1 MHSVNGL
8 NWGMGTGWFIG
19 IVIFIIVIWF
29 LARVVYR
36 NNTSRKDDTKSALDS
51 LNERYARGEISK
63 EEYEEIKSSI
73 S

>member
-1 MHSVNGL
+1 
-8 NWGMGTGWFIG
+8 MGTGWFIG